1 MCRLFFQEKQ
11 NFSGYY
17 RSVRNIYDNYNE
29 WNYSLAG
36 SRMLTVPHSLGHGEV
51 ESINSI
57 IILSFFPQS
66 LIARI

>member
-1 MCRLFFQEKQ
+1 
-11 NFSGYY
+11 
-17 RSVRNIYDNYNE
+17 
-29 WNYSLAG
+29 
-36 SRMLTVPHSLGHGEV
+36 MLTVPHSLGHGEV